1 MFKTYD
7 SNENPFMPTLHSAFD
22 DLSCD
27 SKVSPR
33 ESIEVRAIC
42 LFDQAKDKTIELT
55 QEKKCPIHQEKFVRK

>member
-1 MFKTYD
+1 VVMFKTYD

-42 LFDQAKDKTIELT
+42 LFD
-55 QEKKCPIHQEKFVRK
+55 